1 MNFVRYIIKIPD
13 MDSVKERL
21 KAFIEYKKFR

>member
-1 MNFVRYIIKIPD
+1 

-21 KAFIEYKKFR
+21 KAFIEYKNLSSSYKCNFLVQD